1 MKDTALWNTF
11 ENGANPVPGGVI
23 LGDSAYACR
32 SWLIPPFPGDVA
44 DAKLRFNRSHKK
56 TRSLIERSIGI
67 LKCRFYSL
75 MYGLRVRDMIHASK
89 LIRCAVILHNIC
101 IRMNDDGEDFLIEEE
116 FEEGIDVPP
125 ASLENGNQQQRR
137 QELLQFFN

>member
-1 MKDTALWNTF
+1 
-11 ENGANPVPGGVI
+11 
-23 LGDSAYACR
+23 
-32 SWLIPPFPGDVA
+32 
-44 DAKLRFNRSHKK
+44 
-56 TRSLIERSIGI
+56 
-67 LKCRFYSL
+67 